1 MTVSNDL
8 CKQTQTDCLATVNGN
23 HNAPAVGMA
32 KELMTPLFSDEFETK
47 LLKDLDETLRSNDR
61 EIAHA
66 VTATLCTPTNSVEAG
81 SST

>member
-1 MTVSNDL
+1 
-8 CKQTQTDCLATVNGN
+8 
-23 HNAPAVGMA
+23 
-32 KELMTPLFSDEFETK
+32 MTPLFSDEFETK